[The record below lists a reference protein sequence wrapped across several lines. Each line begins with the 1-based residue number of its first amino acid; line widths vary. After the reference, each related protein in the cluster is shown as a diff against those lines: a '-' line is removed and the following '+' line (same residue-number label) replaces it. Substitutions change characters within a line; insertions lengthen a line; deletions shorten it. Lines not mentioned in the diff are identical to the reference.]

1 MANNS
6 VNSLF
11 IRVWNLIID
20 MQSDPH
26 PEVAELAQRVFSYF
40 HSQLSLFD
48 ASKQKIITDLLKL
61 KQVKPPPPPTSHSLP
76 AMSTGDGK
84 HHHHHHHGGHHS
96 HHVISTEFVPWCCKY
111 FLKPLLSAKTSTTAT
126 AAIGGLSAAA
136 SSPAITHDDILETSS
151 KVDIYSAEILG
162 IILFCFLISY

>member
-1 MANNS
+1 
-6 VNSLF
+6 
-11 IRVWNLIID
+11 

-40 HSQLSLFD
+40 HSQLTLFD

-84 HHHHHHHGGHHS
+84 HHHHHHHHGGHHS

-126 AAIGGLSAAA
+126 SAIGGLSAAA

-162 IILFCFLISY
+162 IHLFFLLSFIKELKELLLELIRL